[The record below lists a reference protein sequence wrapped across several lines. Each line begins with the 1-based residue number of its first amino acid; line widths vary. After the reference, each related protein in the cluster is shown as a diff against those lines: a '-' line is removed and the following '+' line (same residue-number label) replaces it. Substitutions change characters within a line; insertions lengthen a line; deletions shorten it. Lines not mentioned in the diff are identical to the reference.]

1 MTKQC
6 DGRHV
11 TEDLGVA
18 SGVGLFVSFV
28 STCVEPQALKGR
40 RHRLTAT
47 VWPAA
52 LGAQTTSPM
61 MHVDF
66 VDQASK
72 NPRNLQS

>member
-40 RHRLTAT
+40 AT
-47 VWPAA
+47 
-52 LGAQTTSPM
+52 GSQ
-61 MHVDF
+61 
-66 VDQASK
+66 
-72 NPRNLQS
+72 LQSGRLYLEHKLHLP